1 MPDPI
6 RLDEAIDA
14 VLDAIKGL
22 LTTAQST
29 GELLEDVESI
39 VIGERSRPRPD
50 LPAIWVLSGVA
61 QNQHTTAGLRETWL
75 LPIDL
80 VSVVQ
85 GDEPEDAR
93 RLAGRLAA
101 RARTVVMSNS
111 RRLGLAYVND
121 IVSTSFDAASEHEI
135 DNQTIYS
142 AVAIVTARITIHEY
156 GG

>member
-1 MPDPI
+1 MPAPI
-6 RLDEAIDA
+6 RLDEALDA
-14 VLDAIKGL
+14 VLDAIKDL
-22 LTTAQST
+22 LTDAIA
-29 GELLEDVESI
+29 EDHLLEGVESI

-50 LPAIWVLSGVA
+50 MPAIWVLAGLA

-101 RARTVVMSNS
+101 RARTVVMSSS
-111 RRLGLAYVND
+111 RRLGLEYVND
-121 IVSTSFDAASEHEI
+121 IVSTSFEPASEHEI
-135 DNQTIYS
+135 DNRTIYS
-142 AVAIVTARITIHEY
+142 AAATVTARITIHEY